1 MSIFKDNGGAWS
13 SKRAV
18 GLSYAA
24 LGIVMVVFGLIS
36 ERATDMEILLVVVG
50 TALTALGISNFSKP
64 KKGNIQAG
72 ITPPPGSPPPID
84 DPDN

>member
-1 MSIFKDNGGAWS
+1 MSIFKDNSGGWS

-24 LGIVMVVFGLIS
+24 LGIVMVIFGLIS
-36 ERATDMEILLVVVG
+36 DKQTDMEILLVVVG

-64 KKGNIQAG
+64 KKEDIQG
-72 ITPPPGSPPPID
+72 ITPPPGTPPKGD

>member
-1 MSIFKDNGGAWS
+1 MSIFKDDSGSWS

-18 GLSYAA
+18 GLAYAA

-36 ERATDMEILLVVVG
+36 DRQTDMEILLVVVG

-64 KKGNIQAG
+64 KING
-72 ITPPPGSPPPID
+72 ITPPPGNPPKGD